1 MSQLNKNSIK
11 PQVYSSQGYK
21 NGCNVALK
29 IKEPH
34 VGKNKEV
41 TT

>member
-1 MSQLNKNSIK
+1 MRTQLSHKL
-11 PQVYSSQGYK
+11 YRSQGYK

-34 VGKNKEV
+34 VDKN
-41 TT
+41 T